1 MSEKNGMYSQ
11 ISKYS
16 ELYKK
21 LNSIFSSIITS
32 KSFSE
37 QDIYSPYDIFIENNL
52 LVIEIEMPGFSK
64 EDINIVSVDKF
75 IEISGIKDT
84 KKTKYENCITL
95 ERTNGKFSRLIYVP
109 QPVNIN
115 QAEADMKNGILTISI
130 PLIEEK
136 RWLKTKKIIIN

>member
-32 KSFSE
+32 KLFSE